1 MQQLARI
8 SAAVTGAMGLI
19 VLAGWYLGASTLP
32 APFAGPWSMKPTAA
46 LALLVL
52 SLALFLLE
60 RRRVALVLGL
70 TVALIGA
77 LTLSEDIL
85 GVTLG
90 IDRLLPGIALG
101 GQEPRMAP
109 ATAVS
114 LILLGIAV
122 CASLL
127 PRASWM
133 LGLAFGSLTVSLLA
147 LLGYAYG
154 ASSLYTL
161 SGYTSMAL
169 ITALAV
175 GFASVAILLAR
186 PDTGLVG
193 LLRDPGSAGRLLRQ
207 VVPLFLLGPFM
218 LGWLRLWGQRQ
229 GLFDTVLGVAF
240 LIATMTVVGI
250 GLSWVA
256 ARRLR
261 DLDRQRDAAMVA
273 MDEAN
278 HTLET
283 AVDRRTRDLAK
294 VADTLHTLVAIAPV
308 GIVQMDAAGGLVS
321 ANDQWHALSGLTRE
335 ESRRGGI
342 ATAIHP
348 DDTERVHRD
357 WAGAIRAGV
366 AYETMMRFRTPGG
379 QVNWVQVSTAP
390 IRDAGQVIGHMA
402 TVTDV
407 TALRAAEQAVSA
419 ARAQFEAAFTSS
431 PLGTAIVDLD
441 GRVVAAN
448 PRLFELAGPASV
460 VVNRQIEAIFM
471 PSDAGASGDRTSEAL
486 DGPSTRQRM
495 DRRMRR
501 VDDEE
506 TWVKVSIAEI
516 SAGEQAGALLYQVED
531 ITARRLAEARV
542 EHLAFHDPL
551 TSLPNR
557 LLLLD
562 RLNQALLQSSRHG
575 HGVAVLFIDLDRF
588 KFVNDS
594 LGHHIGDAVL
604 TEVGVRLR
612 QQARAA
618 DTVSRI
624 GGDEFVIICPGV
636 DSSQDVHTLAHN
648 LQLAIAEPI
657 RIGDLVASVD
667 ASIGIAFGLGHD
679 DAEALLRNADQAM
692 YSAKGR
698 GRARYEVFDDDLRGR
713 IHRRLDT
720 ELALRDA
727 VESRRDRDLVPADRR
742 SPGEHGRRHRGPRPV
757 APPRARHRLPGRVH
771 RDRRGGRVDQGHRRD
786 RSRSGLPGGRD
797 PRRRS
802 RGERQRLP
810 ATVRS
815 RRLRRR
821 CQTRAGGEWAA
832 PERLW
837 IELTESAVLEAID
850 SAARTFQE
858 PEGTGRQAG
867 DRRLRHRILL
877 LHAPPGL
884 HRRPAQD
891 RRHLRAGPRTLRTRP
906 GDRRGHPA
914 PCRLARTR
922 RRRRRHRVGRPTRP
936 APVHGLPLRAGLPL
950 LQAGPVTAARRELRQ
965 LTDARASGRASRPLF
980 GFRPASPRPAEPIR
994 RSFGDFSTWERPL
1007 GAFTWR

>member
-1 MQQLARI
+1 MQLLLARI
-8 SAAVTGAMGLI
+8 SAAVTGAMGLV

-32 APFAGPWSMKPTAA
+32 AAFAGPWSMKPTPA
-46 LALLVL
+46 LALIML

-70 TVALIGA
+70 PVALLGT
-77 LTLSEDIL
+77 LTLAEDIL

-90 IDRLLPGIALG
+90 VDRLLPGIAFG
-101 GQEPRMAP
+101 GQDPRMAP

-161 SGYTSMAL
+161 GGYTSMAL

-175 GFASVAILLAR
+175 AFASVSILLTR
-186 PDTGLVG
+186 PDNGLVG
-193 LLRDPGSAGRLLRQ
+193 LLRDPGSSGRLLRP
-207 VVPLFLLGPFM
+207 VVPLLLLGPFV

-229 GLFDTVLGVAF
+229 GWFDTVLGVAF

-273 MDEAN
+273 MDAAN
-278 HTLET
+278 HALET
-283 AVDRRTRDLAK
+283 AVDRRTRELAK

-308 GIVQMDAAGGLVS
+308 GIVQMDAAGGLLS
-321 ANDQWHALSGLTRE
+321 ANDQWRALSGLTRVQFQ
-335 ESRRGGI
+335 RGGM

-348 DDTERVHRD
+348 DDTERVQRD
-357 WAGAIRAGV
+357 WAAAIAAGA

-390 IRDAGQVIGHMA
+390 IRDAGQVTGHMA

-407 TALRAAEQAVSA
+407 TALHAAEQAVSA
-419 ARAQFEAAFTSS
+419 ARARFEAAFASS

-460 VVNRQIEAIFM
+460 VVGQHIEAIFM
-471 PSDAGASGDRTSEAL
+471 PLDAGARGARTSEVF

-495 DRRMRR
+495 DRRMLR

-516 SAGEQAGALLYQVED
+516 PAGEQAGALLYQVED

-551 TSLPNR
+551 TNLPNR

-604 TEVGVRLR
+604 AEVGVRLR
-612 QQARAA
+612 QRARAT

-624 GGDEFVIICPGV
+624 GGDEFVILCPGV

-648 LQLAIAEPI
+648 LQRSIAEPI

-713 IHRRLDT
+713 IDRRLDT

-727 VESRRDRDLVPADRR
+727 VELGEIETWYQPIVDLQENTVVATEALARWRRPERGIVY
-742 SPGEHGRRHRGPRPV
+742 PGEFIAIAEEVGLIKGIGVTVLGQACRAAATLEGGLAVSVNVSPRQFAQDDFGVVVRR
-757 APPRARHRLPGRVH
+757 ALAE
-771 RDRRGGRVDQGHRRD
+771 
-786 RSRSGLPGGRD
+786 SGLP
-797 PRRRS
+797 
-802 RGERQRLP
+802 
-810 ATVRS
+810 
-815 RRLRRR
+815 
-821 CQTRAGGEWAA
+821 

-858 PEGTGRQAG
+858 LRELGVKLAIDDFGTGYSSFT
-867 DRRLRHRILL
+867 
-877 LHAPPGL
+877 
-884 HRRPAQD
+884 
-891 RRHLRAGPRTLRTRP
+891 HLRAFTVDLLKIDLTFVRDLERSEH
-906 GDRRGHPA
+906 DRAIVEGIL
-914 PCRLARTR
+914 RLADSL
-922 RRRRRHRVGRPTRP
+922 
-936 APVHGLPLRAGLPL
+936 GLDVVAEGIETAGQRDLLRSMGCRYGQGYLF
-950 LQAGPVTAARRELRQ
+950 
-965 LTDARASGRASRPLF
+965 SRPD
-980 GFRPASPRPAEPIR
+980 PSPLPVV
-994 RSFGDFSTWERPL
+994 SFDS
-1007 GAFTWR
+1007 